1 MDWIQYGANIVIV
14 ASSWMAGVFVA
25 RFMLRKF
32 FNVNPDGPAVLNSGG
47 GVSTDD
53 VLDFDKAE
61 MPYIPVKISREHGI
75 YYAWFTNN
83 DKFIGQAEKI
93 EEIEMMAYKHLM
105 KLVNLRMEFNIEE
118 EEKVSE

>member
-1 MDWIQYGANIVIV
+1 MDPIHYIANIALV
-14 ASSWMAGVFVA
+14 ASSWMAGIFVA
-25 RFMLRKF
+25 RYLMRKF
-32 FNVNPDGPAVLNSGG
+32 FKIDPDGPAVLNSGG

-61 MPYIPVKISREHGI
+61 MPYIPVKISREHGL

-93 EEIEMMAYKHLM
+93 EEIEMMAYKQLI

-118 EEKVSE
+118 EKVSE

>member
-1 MDWIQYGANIVIV
+1 MDPIHYIANIALV
-14 ASSWMAGVFVA
+14 ASSWMAGIFVA
-25 RFMLRKF
+25 RYLMRKF
-32 FNVNPDGPAVLNSGG
+32 FKIDPDGPAVLNSGG

-83 DKFIGQAEKI
+83 NKFIGQAEKI
-93 EEIEMMAYKHLM
+93 EEIEMMAYKQLI

-118 EEKVSE
+118 EKVSE

>member
-1 MDWIQYGANIVIV
+1 MDPIHYIANIALV
-14 ASSWMAGVFVA
+14 ASSWMAGIFVA
-25 RFMLRKF
+25 RYLMRKF
-32 FNVNPDGPAVLNSGG
+32 FKIDPDGPAVLNSGG

-93 EEIEMMAYKHLM
+93 EEIEMMAYKQLI

-118 EEKVSE
+118 EKVSE